1 MKIKKYYEF
10 NDNELNESFWDD
22 VKYGLSKLGRYKAGG
37 KIFGKKGTDEKS
49 KQEIIEI
56 MKKESNKLLKQVYG
70 EVKIAAPEFPNDR
83 RKITFLRGVIMY
95 GQLYD
100 SLVAAA
106 KKKPGEEGYMA
117 PDVVNTIIE
126 DMRKVVKKFLDVDLK
141 AVYTVME
148 SKENEIT
155 REEMLKLNE
164 SFNSINEE
172 EEFLKK
178 LAQLKDRSMDKLFG
192 AKKGADA
199 EQKTT
204 KGQSAKLQKTSGETN
219 VDSERMKTLQS
230 NKLPLILAGVGGA
243 LGALGWI
250 AQTQWFKDLI
260 TTTVEHPAEFGEE
273 TFTKT
278 VEQNLKVDPKG
289 WSYTIQNNGFM
300 DATGKSLNFDQPV
313 SNLRDAFKFYGGGDE
328 QKGIEAMSN
337 FLSPDKASQ
346 SVANITQQLADP
358 SNKTIGDIFNVQ
370 EGTYGRPGTLFT
382 QGGGVKSF
390 IAKQV
395 FTQTKRVLIKA
406 GFTTTSTS
414 VIGGKLV
421 SLAPV
426 LMGTGIALVSAGA
439 LVKLLR
445 EKGQRQSR
453 AKTLNDLLQSLLP
466 VSVDVEQTKT
476 GEGDEGGETGKE
488 GQSESKTATKKSIY
502 PLMIKNLKSL
512 QSALISVDG
521 VELPGESQKI
531 QKGDKMKEGGEE
543 EVRKRKL
550 QRVGKRKLQRVGES
564 LLLEKTLGQ
573 QPRSVKISTEE
584 TYLIDAV
591 KNIRKSVSSIKNS
604 SDKGIAVDVKFI
616 GDILDKKMDS
626 GSKEPIIELY
636 KEIYQYLYGDK
647 AKTLSNFGPL
657 YKESIEVISNK
668 SKRQTVAEKI
678 ARFAKRSNQF
688 EGEGFYSALGEF
700 GADVE
705 EFNKTLK
712 PIMDYFKTE
721 MTKESKIIKFN
732 NFLKS

>member
-1 MKIKKYYEF
+1 MKIEKYSEF

-56 MKKESNKLLKQVYG
+56 MKKETNKLLKQVYG
-70 EVKIAAPEFPNDR
+70 EVKIVAPEFPNDR

-117 PDVVNTIIE
+117 PDVVNSIIE

-155 REEMLKLNE
+155 NEEIYKLNE
-164 SFNSINEE
+164 SFDAINEE

-178 LAQLKDRSMDKLFG
+178 LAQLKDRAMDKLFG
-192 AKKGADA
+192 AKKGVDA

-204 KGQSAKLQKTSGETN
+204 KGQSAKFQQTSGETN

-260 TTTVEHPAEFGEE
+260 TTTVEHPAKFGEE

-289 WSYTIQNNGFM
+289 WSYTIQNNGFQE
-300 DATGKSLNFDQPV
+300 ATGKSLNFDQPV
-313 SNLRDAFKFYGGGDE
+313 SNLKDAFKFYGGGDE

-337 FLSPDKASQ
+337 FLSPDKAGQ
-346 SVANITQQLADP
+346 SVTNISQQLADP
-358 SNKTIGDIFNVQ
+358 SNKTIGDIFNVG
-370 EGTYGRPGTLFT
+370 EGTYGKPGTLFT

-390 IAKQV
+390 ISKQV
-395 FTQTKRVLIKA
+395 FSQTKKVLIRA
-406 GFTTTSTS
+406 GFTTTTTS

-421 SLAPV
+421 ALAPV
-426 LMGTGIALVSAGA
+426 LMGAGIALVSAGA

-466 VSVDVEQTKT
+466 VSVEQTKS
-476 GEGDEGGETGKE
+476 DEGETGKGE
-488 GQSESKTATKKSIY
+488 GQSESETATKKSIY
-502 PLMIKNLKSL
+502 PLMIKNLKAL
-512 QSALISVDG
+512 QSALTSVDG
-521 VELPGESQKI
+521 VELPGESDI
-531 QKGDKMKEGGEE
+531 QKGDKMKQKDKE

-550 QRVGKRKLQRVGES
+550 QRVGES
-564 LLLEKTLGQ
+564 LMLEKTLGQ
-573 QPRSVKISTEE
+573 QPRSVKISGEE

-591 KNIRKSVSSIKNS
+591 KNVRKSVSSIKNA

-626 GSKEPIIELY
+626 GSKEPITELY

-647 AKTLSNFGPL
+647 AKTLSDFGPL

-712 PIMDYFKTE
+712 PIMEYFKSE
-721 MTKESKIIKFN
+721 MTKESKVIKFS

>member
-1 MKIKKYYEF
+1 MKIEKYSEF
-10 NDNELNESFWDD
+10 NDTELNESFWDD

-37 KIFGKKGTDEKS
+37 KILGKKGTDEKS
-49 KQEIIEI
+49 KQEIIEV

-70 EVKIAAPEFPNDR
+70 EVKIVAPEFPNDR

-106 KKKPGEEGYMA
+106 NKAPEEEGYMA
-117 PDVVNTIIE
+117 PDVVNSIIE
-126 DMRKVVKKFLDVDLK
+126 DMRKVIKKFLDVDLK

-148 SKENEIT
+148 SRETEIT
-155 REEMLKLNE
+155 KDDIYKLNE
-164 SFNSINEE
+164 TFDLINEE

-178 LAQLKDRSMDKLFG
+178 LGQLKDKAMDKMFG

-204 KGQSAKLQKTSGETN
+204 KGQSSKLQKTSGETN
-219 VDSERMKTLQS
+219 FDSQRMKTLQS

-260 TTTVEHPAEFGEE
+260 TTTVNNPAQFGEE

-278 VEQNLKVDPKG
+278 VEQNLKVDPNG

-300 DATGKSLNFDQPV
+300 DATGKSLNFDQPA

-406 GFTTTSTS
+406 GFTTTTTS
-414 VIGGKLV
+414 VLGGKLV
-421 SLAPV
+421 ALAPV
-426 LMGTGIALVSAGA
+426 LMGAGIALVSAGA

-466 VSVDVEQTKT
+466 VSVDQEGT
-476 GEGDEGGETGKE
+476 GKDKIEKGQGKSESDRTDGETVN
-488 GQSESKTATKKSIY
+488 KKSIY
-502 PLMIKNLKSL
+502 PLMIKNLKAL
-512 QSALISVDG
+512 QSALISSDG
-521 VELPGESQKI
+521 VKLPGEGSEI
-531 QKGDKMKEGGEE
+531 PAET
-543 EVRKRKL
+543 L
-550 QRVGKRKLQRVGES
+550 QRIEKQKTKKRKLQRVGES
-564 LLLEKTLGQ
+564 LMLEKTLGQ
-573 QPRSVKISTEE
+573 QPRSVKISQEE

-604 SDKGIAVDVKFI
+604 SDKGIAVNVEFI

-626 GSKEPIIELY
+626 GSKEPITELY

-647 AKTLSNFGPL
+647 AKTLSELGPL

-668 SKRQTVAEKI
+668 SKRQIVAEKI
-678 ARFAKRSNQF
+678 ARFAKRSMQF
-688 EGEGFYSALGEF
+688 EGEGFYSTLGEF
-700 GADVE
+700 GADIE

-721 MTKESKIIKFN
+721 MVGESRVIKFS